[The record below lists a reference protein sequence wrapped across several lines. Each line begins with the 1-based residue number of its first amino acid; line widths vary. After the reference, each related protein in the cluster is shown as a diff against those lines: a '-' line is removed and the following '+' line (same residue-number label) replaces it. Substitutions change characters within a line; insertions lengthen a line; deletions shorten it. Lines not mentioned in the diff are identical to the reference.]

1 MVGLPTGHR
10 DTLSF
15 FSFPPN
21 PFQES
26 SLKTFLGGLEGLSA
40 WLTWPLEVC
49 SVLVSP
55 SPQMHADMMRTYR
68 LKLIWLL
75 AAQLCILIDSHA
87 TRSMHTGL
95 FVHLSLFF
103 FHSKYTLSKYIYEL
117 ATKKQWVLQC
127 SFSTTHCI
135 AHWQTIEFG
144 KGKFPRK
151 APVRTFF

>member
-75 AAQLCILIDSHA
+75 AAHVCILIDSHA

-103 FHSKYTLSKYIYEL
+103 STQNTHYLNISMSWPRRNNEFYSAVFRLHTVLPIDKQLSL
-117 ATKKQWVLQC
+117 ARENSQEKPQ
-127 SFSTTHCI
+127 
-135 AHWQTIEFG
+135 
-144 KGKFPRK
+144 
-151 APVRTFF
+151 